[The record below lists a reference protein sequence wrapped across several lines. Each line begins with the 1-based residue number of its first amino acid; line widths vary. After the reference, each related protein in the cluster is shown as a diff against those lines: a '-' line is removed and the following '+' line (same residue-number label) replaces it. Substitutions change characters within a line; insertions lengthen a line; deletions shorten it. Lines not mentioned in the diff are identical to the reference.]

1 MKTLLV
7 TNHRGKNDMK
17 KLFIAAAML
26 IATPGLLQAQDFF
39 FSFSDTSV
47 VSEMNFAAGSTGTAF
62 LFSGPAL
69 DFDNLD
75 LILSS
80 SDATNVELTAINPAA
95 DDPFNNFVGSV
106 NSPGEIRFSGV
117 TFFGNAVSP
126 GDGVAGVGR
135 LLASVDFNVTG
146 SNTTTLD
153 AIINPNTILGVQ
165 DNTNGQ
171 LFSSPPV
178 AGEALPVFA
187 GVTINPTV
195 PEPASA
201 MLLLLGSVGL
211 VARRKRA

>member
-1 MKTLLV
+1 
-7 TNHRGKNDMK
+7 MK

-80 SDATNVELTAINPAA
+80 SDDAVLELTAINAPA
-95 DDPFNNFVGSV
+95 DDPFNNFVGTV
-106 NSPGEIRFSGV
+106 NSPEEIRFSGV

-135 LLASVDFNVTG
+135 LLASVDFNVVGAGVADLNAT
-146 SNTTTLD
+146 
-153 AIINPNTILGVQ
+153 INPDTILGVQ
-165 DNTNGQ
+165 DNNNGQ
-171 LFSSPPV
+171 LFSSPPA
-178 AGEALPVFA
+178 AGEALPVFGA
-187 GVTINPTV
+187 ATVTGVSAI